1 MLNIT
6 KAIKTMSI
14 NDVKYFIFE
23 NFYKQIGFFRK
34 ISYNSMK
41 QFNKKD
47 LLLVANKSIKK
58 YT

>member
-6 KAIKTMSI
+6 KAIKTMST

>member
-6 KAIKTMSI
+6 KTIKTMSI
-14 NDVKYFIFE
+14 NDFIFE
-23 NFYKQIGFFRK
+23 NYYKQIGFFRK

-41 QFNKKD
+41 RFNKKD